1 MIKSRALL
9 RDCARYTS
17 QTSVAVPVSD
27 LKLNYSI
34 AQQAPKQKSQ
44 FQIKYVLC
52 IQMFTSNQEE
62 HSLGVNPEQDTMEFL
77 IRQIC
82 NIHNIADNLT
92 LELYN
97 KNGTPLNVNEYTSK
111 CELPSSDLMS

>member
-1 MIKSRALL
+1 
-9 RDCARYTS
+9 
-17 QTSVAVPVSD
+17 
-27 LKLNYSI
+27 
-34 AQQAPKQKSQ
+34 
-44 FQIKYVLC
+44 
-52 IQMFTSNQEE
+52 MFTSNQEE

-82 NIHNIADNLT
+82 SIHNIADNLT

-111 CELPSSDLMS
+111 CELPSSLQRFNELCMLCNSDTGQMAGQN